1 MILICSFLVVVW
13 PGPSVGV
20 TILFGEVFDCREF
33 APLVFWNSLP
43 VEVRVVGTSARV
55 TFPLSREGSVV
66 LVGSNVLEEQPVI
79 AGFARVELG
88 LELDRGNPFS
98 LASITVEI
106 RLTLRCRP
114 SVDIQEGHSGC
125 AVTVA
130 RGIIALFVE
139 VVSHAIVPLFITVII
154 EVVNALVLKLEW
166 ELVRLVVSQCSFRV
180 WLVVGHRD
188 HASIGLLLLGFPVGW
203 SYHGSGVGAIVAFKE
218 LSLH

>member
-98 LASITVEI
+98 LLSFTVEI
-106 RLTLRCRP
+106 ILTVRCCQ
-114 SVDIQEGHSGC
+114 SVDVQYGHSGC

-130 RGIIALFVE
+130 CGIIAKIVE
-139 VVSHAIVPLFITVII
+139 VFTHSLVPIFITIVREI
-154 EVVNALVLKLEW
+154 VNALVLKLEW
-166 ELVRLVVSQCSFRV
+166 ELVRLVVSQCSFRI

-188 HASIGLLLLGFPVGW
+188 HTSISLLLLGFPVGW